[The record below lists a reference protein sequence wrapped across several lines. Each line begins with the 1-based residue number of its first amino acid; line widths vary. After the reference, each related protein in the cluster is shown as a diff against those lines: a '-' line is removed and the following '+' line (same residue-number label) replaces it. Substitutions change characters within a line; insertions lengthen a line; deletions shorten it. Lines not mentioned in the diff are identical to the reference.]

1 MINEINELS
10 LSQNGSLSAKD
21 LRLFLLKNFHN
32 KKYILSCDS
41 RKSVFENDIEYIIKL
56 IEDNTYMIRDMIN
69 SVIKYE
75 ELKPESLDILHKVNA
90 SMGTTYLRLRNL
102 CELLMSKNEAALY
115 KKTKVSLVKYMNEF
129 INTVHNNL
137 PVTVS
142 KNIHLRNNMRSEV
155 LVSVD
160 ITRLTHIL
168 VNLLVNSIVHSHSE
182 NGRVDIIVNN
192 FSNENTVAVSVE
204 DYGIGVDIEKIKSFL
219 NRDNIS
225 IFGKNNGLLRSYKG
239 YGLIVCQKLA
249 SSMNGKI
256 LVSNIKEGGSVF
268 SLILKTDIGED
279 KDGVVPL
286 RDVLSYGK
294 DLVDTSL
301 IALSLF
307 GAFKNETVYLS

>member
-1 MINEINELS
+1 
-10 LSQNGSLSAKD
+10 
-21 LRLFLLKNFHN
+21 
-32 KKYILSCDS
+32 
-41 RKSVFENDIEYIIKL
+41 
-56 IEDNTYMIRDMIN
+56 
-69 SVIKYE
+69 
-75 ELKPESLDILHKVNA
+75 
-90 SMGTTYLRLRNL
+90 
-102 CELLMSKNEAALY
+102 
-115 KKTKVSLVKYMNEF
+115 
-129 INTVHNNL
+129 
-137 PVTVS
+137 
-142 KNIHLRNNMRSEV
+142 
-155 LVSVD
+155 
-160 ITRLTHIL
+160 
-168 VNLLVNSIVHSHSE
+168 
-182 NGRVDIIVNN
+182 
-192 FSNENTVAVSVE
+192 
-204 DYGIGVDIEKIKSFL
+204 IGVDIEKIKSFL

>member
-142 KNIHLRNNMRSEV
+142 KNIHLRNNMRSEA

-192 FSNENTVAVSVE
+192 FSNENTVAVSVV
-204 DYGIGVDIEKIKSFL
+204 DYGI
-219 NRDNIS
+219 
-225 IFGKNNGLLRSYKG
+225 
-239 YGLIVCQKLA
+239 
-249 SSMNGKI
+249 
-256 LVSNIKEGGSVF
+256 
-268 SLILKTDIGED
+268 
-279 KDGVVPL
+279 
-286 RDVLSYGK
+286 
-294 DLVDTSL
+294 
-301 IALSLF
+301 
-307 GAFKNETVYLS
+307 